1 MRSFRKWIRNIK
13 SVETNYL
20 LFFTE
25 LCKFPVNWS
34 GQWFQSG
41 VPHLLTINTSVI
53 ETKGVC
59 VENDGDKF
67 IIEDR

>member
-1 MRSFRKWIRNIK
+1 M
-13 SVETNYL
+13 
-20 LFFTE
+20 
-25 LCKFPVNWS
+25 CKFPMNWS
-34 GQWFQSG
+34 GHWFQSG
-41 VPHLLTINTSVI
+41 VPQPLAINTSLI